1 VNSRVTII
9 YNLLCALSTNRAS
22 SGAFYAGDLLS
33 ENETNNSESTETAN
47 LPDIVRRVGG
57 DLEKVISNLPAYVD
71 ERFPLDRFK
80 QIALGRLVEAKPELN
95 NENDIAKIV
104 DLLTFHGI
112 DRDQMN
118 DLNVLLDTYGTD
130 DVWTAINYLYEI
142 GLRDRGVASEDE
154 SNTNAFVFV
163 RAVLSR
169 IRELRESGKRVV
181 NEEVLDA
188 TVWDINEYIDEADLD
203 NYQYTGGTL
212 GGEDVLEVE
221 EDE

>member
-1 VNSRVTII
+1 M
-9 YNLLCALSTNRAS
+9 
-22 SGAFYAGDLLS
+22 S
-33 ENETNNSESTETAN
+33 ENETNTSESTETAN

-104 DLLTFHGI
+104 DLLTFHGV

-130 DVWTAINYLYEI
+130 DVWTAINYLYET
-142 GLRDRGVASEDE
+142 GFRDRGQE
-154 SNTNAFVFV
+154 SNDGSNSSAFVYV
-163 RAVLSR
+163 RAVINR
-169 IRELRESGKRVV
+169 MAELRSTGKKVV

-188 TVWDINEYIDEADLD
+188 TTWDINDYIDDSDLD
-203 NYQYTGGTL
+203 EYQYKGGTF
-212 GGEDVLEVE
+212 GSDDELEIE
-221 EDE
+221 END